1 MHVGFCETDQH
12 KIIVDNV
19 KAAIMHGK
27 LIAVTGLVGSGKT
40 TLLRHIRR
48 TLESEGDVIVS
59 VSYALEKDLVDL
71 KTFMTALYLDL
82 SKHVGLNKSV
92 TIPPDQKERARKLKE
107 LIETSKKPVVLFVD
121 DAHDIRG
128 KVIFELKQLM
138 DTINESLLVGVLS
151 IVLAGLPKLKTPLNR
166 LPLKESGPGTEMI
179 TLD

>member
-1 MHVGFCETDQH
+1 M
-12 KIIVDNV
+12 
-19 KAAIMHGK
+19 
-27 LIAVTGLVGSGKT
+27 
-40 TLLRHIRR
+40 
-48 TLESEGDVIVS
+48 
-59 VSYALEKDLVDL
+59 
-71 KTFMTALYLDL
+71 
-82 SKHVGLNKSV
+82 
-92 TIPPDQKERARKLKE
+92 
-107 LIETSKKPVVLFVD
+107 VLFVD